1 VSLTDAVRRI
11 DGIRDVLGQKALR
24 LAYHAALPVVMDA
37 ELLNLLRVN
46 FFLDPPDDLPYEVEA
61 SLLLSSLFREIGEG
75 LYEIEP
81 GLRNLLL
88 SGLQRD
94 YGEERVRRV
103 AALLEQYTDASVAWR
118 GWPELDA
125 AQRLTAVSFLDPPLA
140 EEWLSGGGPGADTRL
155 DHEWYVAMRRRIDE
169 QSAVPRVGD
178 GVVLRLSGLPVEE
191 AMQEADALL
200 DIRGPLDLSRLVV
213 VDDTALLV
221 QHSPVYERLDT
232 SRRVE
237 WMLCVAVGPRVGDRQ
252 GLDLAG
258 NLGGGQ
264 GHGVLWVSDPRGID
278 WRVAVTA
285 IAGGHP
291 AGPVSGLEHL
301 IELLSVDEIFDS
313 TYEAL
318 ELSVPGRVASP
329 GLKLAGAD
337 DEAAIF
343 AAVLAMAIRVVTG
356 KGTGTDGPFP
366 ALLPDATGGA
376 GLNPGGPL
384 VRHRDEVA
392 RRLREAESALDKMS
406 GLGGLFSRAGDDFRG
421 SLIVARGALV
431 NLRDLVAY
439 LLSGASTTG
448 ELSGRQRQLL
458 LDAGL
463 TFPGQDLAD
472 AEQPAIDRVVAGA
485 AEDGATLASISR
497 RLAETERAVV
507 RRGSAAYLPQI
518 EQLCPAGLLD
528 LLGNPPQRSLRRAS
542 AKERQVFGLT
552 EASRAAQ
559 GLTDLIVEVA
569 NREWSDATP
578 VPAELAR
585 VRIALDGA
593 RKGLE
598 EYAGTAGD
606 DVGIARLRRLSE
618 SLLPML
624 RELVQ
629 RIVAAE
635 LTSPSASE
643 QDAFAAARDRAT
655 ALLADWVRS
664 VHANGLYVSP
674 PFANSTVQEVPFT
687 VEDGLARVRE
697 ALSYPAAAEMWQLCG
712 PEDLGVLDVSVP
724 PLTVR
729 FAPRLLGAALAGLLP
744 EQPVWTSSGSF
755 AGLLRLVALRPG
767 VVISSWGEYDG

>member
-1 VSLTDAVRRI
+1 
-11 DGIRDVLGQKALR
+11 
-24 LAYHAALPVVMDA
+24 
-37 ELLNLLRVN
+37 
-46 FFLDPPDDLPYEVEA
+46 
-61 SLLLSSLFREIGEG
+61 
-75 LYEIEP
+75 
-81 GLRNLLL
+81 
-88 SGLQRD
+88 
-94 YGEERVRRV
+94 
-103 AALLEQYTDASVAWR
+103 
-118 GWPELDA
+118 
-125 AQRLTAVSFLDPPLA
+125 
-140 EEWLSGGGPGADTRL
+140 
-155 DHEWYVAMRRRIDE
+155 
-169 QSAVPRVGD
+169 
-178 GVVLRLSGLPVEE
+178 
-191 AMQEADALL
+191 
-200 DIRGPLDLSRLVV
+200 
-213 VDDTALLV
+213 
-221 QHSPVYERLDT
+221 
-232 SRRVE
+232 
-237 WMLCVAVGPRVGDRQ
+237 
-252 GLDLAG
+252 
-258 NLGGGQ
+258 
-264 GHGVLWVSDPRGID
+264 
-278 WRVAVTA
+278 
-285 IAGGHP
+285 
-291 AGPVSGLEHL
+291 
-301 IELLSVDEIFDS
+301 
-313 TYEAL
+313 
-318 ELSVPGRVASP
+318 
-329 GLKLAGAD
+329 
-337 DEAAIF
+337 
-343 AAVLAMAIRVVTG
+343 VVTG

-472 AEQPAIDRVVAGA
+472 AEQPAIDRVVAEA

-507 RRGSAAYLPQI
+507 RRGSAAYLPRI

-528 LLGNPPQRSLRRAS
+528 LLGDPPQRSPRRAS
-542 AKERQVFGLT
+542 AKERQVLGLT
-552 EASRAAQ
+552 DASRAAQ
-559 GLTDLIVEVA
+559 ALTDLIVAVA

-578 VPAELAR
+578 VPAELVR

-598 EYAGTAGD
+598 EYAGD

-624 RELVQ
+624 RQLVQ

-635 LTSPSASE
+635 LTSPSASG

-664 VHANGLYVSP
+664 VHAYGLYVPP

-687 VEDGLARVRE
+687 VEDDLARVRE

-712 PEDLGVLDVSVP
+712 PEDLGVLDISVR

-729 FAPRLLGAALAGLLP
+729 FAPRLLRAALAGLLP

>member
-1 VSLTDAVRRI
+1 
-11 DGIRDVLGQKALR
+11 
-24 LAYHAALPVVMDA
+24 
-37 ELLNLLRVN
+37 
-46 FFLDPPDDLPYEVEA
+46 
-61 SLLLSSLFREIGEG
+61 
-75 LYEIEP
+75 
-81 GLRNLLL
+81 
-88 SGLQRD
+88 
-94 YGEERVRRV
+94 
-103 AALLEQYTDASVAWR
+103 
-118 GWPELDA
+118 
-125 AQRLTAVSFLDPPLA
+125 
-140 EEWLSGGGPGADTRL
+140 
-155 DHEWYVAMRRRIDE
+155 
-169 QSAVPRVGD
+169 
-178 GVVLRLSGLPVEE
+178 
-191 AMQEADALL
+191 
-200 DIRGPLDLSRLVV
+200 
-213 VDDTALLV
+213 
-221 QHSPVYERLDT
+221 
-232 SRRVE
+232 
-237 WMLCVAVGPRVGDRQ
+237 
-252 GLDLAG
+252 
-258 NLGGGQ
+258 
-264 GHGVLWVSDPRGID
+264 
-278 WRVAVTA
+278 
-285 IAGGHP
+285 
-291 AGPVSGLEHL
+291 
-301 IELLSVDEIFDS
+301 
-313 TYEAL
+313 
-318 ELSVPGRVASP
+318 
-329 GLKLAGAD
+329 
-337 DEAAIF
+337 
-343 AAVLAMAIRVVTG
+343 MAIRVVTG

-376 GLNPGGPL
+376 GLDPGGRL
-384 VRHRDEVA
+384 GIYRDEVA

-421 SLIVARGALV
+421 SLIVARDALI
-431 NLRDLVAY
+431 NLRDLVAH
-439 LLSGASTTG
+439 LLSEASTEASTTG

-463 TFPGQDLAD
+463 TFLGWDLAA